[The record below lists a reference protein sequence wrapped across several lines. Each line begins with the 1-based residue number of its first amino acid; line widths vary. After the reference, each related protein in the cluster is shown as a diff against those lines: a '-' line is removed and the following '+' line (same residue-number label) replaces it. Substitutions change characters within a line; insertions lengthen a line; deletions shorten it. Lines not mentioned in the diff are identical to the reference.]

1 MGSALQAIG
10 PEVFLSI
17 IPLNLRADNLSEVN
31 DWLFPILRQYTVGA
45 CLRFYVE
52 SLLSTVGYLK
62 DKSHKVR
69 VVLLSKYFYY
79 YYSSYH

>member
-1 MGSALQAIG
+1 MGSLQAIG

-31 DWLFPILRQYTVGA
+31 DWLFPIFKQYTVGA
-45 CLRFYVE
+45 CLRSYVDT
-52 SLLSTVGYLK
+52 LLLMVGYLK

-69 VVLLSKYFYY
+69 VVLVVKYLCC
-79 YYSSYH
+79 YYSSCH